1 MKKSYLLAGLAA
13 MMLAACSD
21 NENDL
26 GVTPSGSGSEN
37 VSGMLTLLGDQSDRI
52 ETAVPLRDQTGLS
65 QWRRIQYVGTVKAPE
80 YATENKWSATAVAFE
95 GDNTAYITWHS
106 NRQANDKATAWG
118 GAIDKVT
125 NIKNAEI
132 SGLNNATVVTAVSDT
147 LKFNNVLVYD
157 GNLYLSSTS
166 AVVNG
171 AVAKVD
177 GGTLEGATGT
187 QVGVTVIPF
196 PGASVNAVIPYT
208 DGKLLAVS
216 GYDPGLTGTIDI
228 TADKAEVTV
237 ADTVAY
243 YGGKYL
249 ASDGTS
255 YWTLRN
261 TEATNPDSTAYIVK
275 YEGLASLTPITL
287 DCCLKASVKAEETY
301 SMSGGWQVD
310 AGDETPFYGKHV
322 MAVHKIGSNVY
333 AYVGAGKN
341 GLRVYNLTDNN
352 GKAVWNNKTFTTGV
366 CVYAE
371 PDGQTF
377 LLAASGQGLRIYT
390 IKDNGTLDLWGYEV
404 DKYNKEGL
412 PVENNTNFTLPD
424 ERHSAN
430 FVAAHKNDNYVY
442 AYVAYGQSGVRV
454 YKFDPMIKDLVPSHG
469 GDLTI
474 EE

>member
-52 ETAVPLRDQTGLS
+52 ETATPAKSLS
-65 QWRRIQYVGTVKAPE
+65 QWRRIQFVGRVKAPT
-80 YATENKWSATAVAFE
+80 YAETNNWSATAVAI
-95 GDNTAYITWHS
+95 DNDNLYITWHS
-106 NRQANDKATAWG
+106 NRQTKENQAKVWG
-118 GAIDKVT
+118 GAIDKV
-125 NIKNAEI
+125 IGI
-132 SGLNNATVVTAVSDT
+132 SAVEDGGTFSSVDLVTAVSDT
-147 LKFNNVLVYD
+147 LKFNNVLVNG

-171 AVAKVD
+171 AVAKVAVD
-177 GGTLEGATGT
+177 ALTGGEGTH
-187 QVGVTVIPF
+187 VDVTVIPF
-196 PGASVNAVIPYT
+196 PGASVNAVIPYG

-228 TADKAEVTV
+228 ATDKADVAVT
-237 ADTVAY
+237 DTVPD

-261 TEATNPDSTAYIVK
+261 TDAINTDSAAYIVK
-275 YEGLASLTPITL
+275 YEGPASLEEKTITL
-287 DCCLKASVKAEETY
+287 DCYLKASVKAEETY
-301 SMSGGWQVD
+301 SMSGGWQEED
-310 AGDETPFYGKHV
+310 MGDKTPFYGKHV
-322 MAVHKIGSNVY
+322 MAVHKSGENVY

-341 GLRVYNLTDNN
+341 GLRVYNLTTGD
-352 GKAVWNNKTFTTGV
+352 GAVVWNNNTFTTGV
-366 CVYAE
+366 CVYEA
-371 PDGQTF
+371 DDQTF

-390 IKDNGTLDLWGYEV
+390 IKEDGKLDLWGYEV
-404 DKYNKEGL
+404 ENYKDGQ
-412 PVENNTNFTLPD
+412 PVKNNTNFKISD

-430 FVAAHKNDNYVY
+430 FVAAHKNGKDVY

-454 YKFDPMIKDLVPSHG
+454 YKFNPTIKDEHSQNN

-474 EE
+474 K